1 MPKGNL
7 SYKSMSAC
15 VASAKKA
22 GVSSAPCNQHFK
34 GKKGSG
40 SSASVSSPGTG
51 GNTGP
56 GTIIDQGTPNY
67 PGNPKSRKKN
77 KQY

>member
-22 GVSSAPCNQHFK
+22 GVSSAPCNEHFK
-34 GKKGSG
+34 GKKAAG
-40 SSASVSSPGTG
+40 SSA
-51 GNTGP
+51 NMNE

-67 PGNPKSRKKN
+67 PGNPKNRKKN

>member
-22 GVSSAPCNQHFK
+22 GVSTKVKRGPNK
-34 GKKGSG
+34 GKELNK
-40 SSASVSSPGTG
+40 SALKSKLSKL
-51 GNTGP
+51 
-56 GTIIDQGTPNY
+56 NY
-67 PGNPKSRKKN
+67 VEL
-77 KQY
+77 Y

>member
-22 GVSSAPCNQHFK
+22 GVSPAPCNQHFK
-34 GKKGSG
+34 GKKGGG

-51 GNTGP
+51 DT
-56 GTIIDQGTPNY
+56 GTIIDKGTPN
-67 PGNPKSRKKN
+67 
-77 KQY
+77 